1 MGRSCIRRTE
11 LRNKI
16 TTMTNTSLSSPVTP
30 PVTPTAASAFGA
42 RTTALE
48 AVNGLSLSGR
58 NAIVTGGA
66 SGLGLETSRALA
78 SAGAN
83 VTLAVR
89 NLDQGHA
96 AADAIRQEFP
106 GASVSVAKLD
116 LSDLATVRRLA
127 ADWLAGGKPLDILI
141 NNAAIM
147 ACPLTRTAQGWE
159 AQFAT
164 NHLGHFALT
173 TALLPA
179 LKQAAKIRGDA
190 RVVALSSSG
199 HKITGVDFDDIHFER
214 REYNKWKAY
223 GQAKSANAM
232 FALGLHLRHQGDG
245 ITANAVHPG
254 GIMTGLQKFLPIEEM
269 RALGWLKADD
279 TPLDIFKSPAQGAS
293 TSVWAATAPELKGKG
308 GLYRE
313 DCHQGIPAEPSNR
326 VSGYSPHIMDAAAA
340 HRLWEVSEALLA
352 A

>member
-1 MGRSCIRRTE
+1 M
-11 LRNKI
+11 
-16 TTMTNTSLSSPVTP
+16 
-30 PVTPTAASAFGA
+30 
-42 RTTALE
+42 
-48 AVNGLSLSGR
+48 
-58 NAIVTGGA
+58 
-66 SGLGLETSRALA
+66 ETSRALA

-89 NLDQGHA
+89 NLEQGHA
-96 AADAIRQEFP
+96 AAAAIRQEFA
-106 GASVSVAKLD
+106 GAAVSVAKLD
-116 LSDLATVRRLA
+116 LADLATVRQLA
-127 ADWLAGGKPLDILI
+127 ADWLAGGKALDILI

-159 AQFAT
+159 TQFAT

-173 TALLPA
+173 AALLPA
-179 LKQAAKIRGDA
+179 LMQAAKASGDA
-190 RVVALSSSG
+190 RVVCLSSSG
-199 HKITGVDFDDIHFER
+199 HKIAGVDFDDIQFER

-232 FALGLHLRHQGDG
+232 FALGLHLRHQADG

-293 TSVWAATAPELKGKG
+293 TSVWAATAPALKGKG
-308 GLYRE
+308 GMYLE
-313 DCHQGIPAEPSNR
+313 DCRQGVPAEPTNR

-340 HRLWEVSEALLA
+340 QRLWDVSEALLA

>member
-1 MGRSCIRRTE
+1 MLSR
-11 LRNKI
+11 
-16 TTMTNTSLSSPVTP
+16 NTSATP
-30 PVTPTAASAFGA
+30 IPSGFGA

-48 AVNGLSLSGR
+48 AVHGILLEGR

-78 SAGAN
+78 SAGAH

-89 NLDQGHA
+89 NPDQGNA
-96 AADAIRQEFP
+96 AADALRAAYPQ
-106 GASVSVAKLD
+106 ASVNVSHLD
-116 LSDLATVRRLA
+116 LSDLAGVKKFA
-127 ADWLAGGKPLDILI
+127 ADWVAGAKPLDILI

-179 LKQAAKIRGDA
+179 LKKAAQAHGDA
-190 RVVALSSSG
+190 RLVCLSSSG
-199 HKITGVDFDDIHFER
+199 HKISGVVFEDIHFEW

-223 GQAKSANAM
+223 GQAKSANAL
-232 FALGLHLRHQGDG
+232 FALSMHLKFEADG
-245 ITANAVHPG
+245 ITSNAVHPG
-254 GIMTGLQKFLPIEEM
+254 GIMTGLQKFLPLEEM

-279 TPLDIFKSPAQGAS
+279 TPLDIFKNPAQGAS
-293 TSVWAATAPELKGKG
+293 TSVWAATAPALKGHG
-308 GLYRE
+308 GLYLE
-313 DCHQGIPAEPSNR
+313 DCNQGLPAEPTNR
-326 VSGYSPHIMDAAAA
+326 VSGYSPHIMDADAALK
-340 HRLWEVSEALLA
+340 LWAVSEALLT
-352 A
+352 

>member
-1 MGRSCIRRTE
+1 
-11 LRNKI
+11 
-16 TTMTNTSLSSPVTP
+16 MTQSSSPNLPPSPAAP
-30 PVTPTAASAFGA
+30 PVTSGFGA

-48 AVNGLSLSGR
+48 AVAGLSLKGR

-89 NLDQGHA
+89 NQDQGNA
-96 AADAIRQEFP
+96 VAVALRKEFS
-106 GASVSVAKLD
+106 GASVAVAELD
-116 LSDLATVRRLA
+116 LGDLATVRQLA

-147 ACPLTRTAQGWE
+147 ACPLTRTAKGWE

-179 LKQAAKIRGDA
+179 LKKAGQASGDA
-190 RVVALSSSG
+190 RVVCLSSSG
-199 HKITGVDFDDIHFER
+199 HKIAGVDFDDIHFER

-232 FALGLHLRHQGDG
+232 FALGLHLRHHADG

-254 GIMTGLQKFLPIEEM
+254 GIMTGLQKFLPLEEM

-293 TSVWAATAPELKGKG
+293 TSVWAATAPALKGKG
-308 GLYRE
+308 GMYLE
-313 DCHQGIPAEPSNR
+313 DCSQGLPAEPSNR
-326 VSGYSPHIMDAAAA
+326 ISGYSPHIMDAAAA
-340 HRLWEVSEALLA
+340 QRLWEVSEALLTKA
-352 A
+352 